1 VDEYGRHGAARESPL
16 LSLLPS
22 FRASLPAG
30 ARLPA
35 DEARLEAQLSRLVG
49 DARAAWPGVAVDPE
63 EFAAYVAARLAAEE
77 DVGASLDGLHAG
89 DLFLACGCTRGDR
102 GALQALESHFI
113 APLAGYLG
121 RADALPAFSDEV
133 KQAVRV
139 RLLVAEAGMV
149 PRIASY
155 RGRGPLAVWLRLAAT
170 RMAMTLRQNAA
181 RDVDGDDQIARL
193 RCDGA
198 DPELAFFKAHYRD
211 ELRKAT
217 EGALR
222 ALPDRDGNLL
232 RLHFFEQLSADTIG
246 AMHGVSGRTV
256 QRWIAEIRE
265 RIVQETRRLLNE
277 RWKISD
283 AQFESMLGLVGS
295 QIEISVRRLLGGPGA

>member
-1 VDEYGRHGAARESPL
+1 

-22 FRASLPAG
+22 FCAA
-30 ARLPA
+30 LPA
-35 DEARLEAQLSRLVG
+35 DARVLTDDVRLEARLDRLVG
-49 DARAAWPGVAVDPE
+49 DARAAWPGVAVE
-63 EFAAYVAARLAAEE
+63 AEVFVGYVAARLSVEE
-77 DVGASLDGLHAG
+77 EVGAALDGLHGG

-102 GALQALESHFI
+102 TALQAFERHFI

-139 RLLVAEAGMV
+139 RLLVAEAGVV

-170 RMAMTLRQNAA
+170 RLALDLRQEAGA
-181 RDVDGDDQIARL
+181 EVDVDDQISRL
-193 RCDGA
+193 RCEGA
-198 DPELAFFKAHYRD
+198 DPELAFFKQHYRE
-211 ELRKAT
+211 ELRNAT

-222 ALPDRDGNLL
+222 ALPDRDGTLL

-256 QRWIAEIRE
+256 QRWIAEIRA
-265 RIVQETRRLLNE
+265 RIVEETRRLLNQ
-277 RWKISD
+277 RWRISD
-283 AQFESMLGLVGS
+283 AQFESVLGLVGS
-295 QIEISVRRLLGGPGA
+295 QIEISVCRLLGKAG

>member
-1 VDEYGRHGAARESPL
+1 

-30 ARLPA
+30 ARLP
-35 DEARLEAQLSRLVG
+35 DDLARLEEQLTQVAKE
-49 DARAAWPGVAVDPE
+49 ARAAWPGVAVEPAA
-63 EFAAYVAARLAAEE
+63 FASYLAARLPAEE
-77 DVGASLDGLHAG
+77 DVSASLGGLHAG
-89 DLFLACGCTRGDR
+89 DLFLACGCTCGDR
-102 GALQALESHFI
+102 AALQAFESHFI

-139 RLLVAEAGMV
+139 RLLVAEAGV
-149 PRIASY
+149 LPRIAGY

-170 RMAMTLRQNAA
+170 RMAVNLRQNNA
-181 RDVDGDDQIARL
+181 REVDADDQIARL

-217 EGALR
+217 EGALQ

-232 RLHFFEQLSADTIG
+232 RLHFFEQLSAETIG
-246 AMHGVSGRTV
+246 AIHGVSGRTV

-265 RIVQETRRLLNE
+265 RIVEETRRLLNQ

-295 QIEISVRRLLGGPGA
+295 QIEISVRRLLGGPGG